1 MTDVL
6 TAIVLLGM
14 GLTTL
19 VLLGVMRTGAR
30 VIRAGRTAGASNP
43 GRWPFVSVI
52 IPAAGVMP
60 DLPECLTSLLTQ
72 EYPDYEVIL
81 VTRDQDDPA
90 VPIIRQAIEDAPRA
104 RHVVSG
110 LTASCGQKNHNLLA
124 GVRASRPEAEVLVFG
139 DSTRLAPPDWLRW
152 LVEPIVSQGRTVVT
166 SYHHVHPQDASL
178 GTVGRAVATL
188 ILFLMQTVRS
198 FVQPWGGSTAI
209 TRKVFDDLHV
219 AELWAE
225 NVVDDVSL
233 GARLKKNNIPIT
245 LVTSVCLATRLPHD
259 SLMGWRDW
267 LIRQFLYLKYCF
279 PLSWLLVGLWAHLML
294 ATVILTLV
302 FFVAAALGLLSA
314 WLAASAA
321 CFWVTFLLIIL
332 VGRKLHPSPGPWLS
346 WAAAFVLV
354 SPMGSWCHLLSMFT
368 NEIRWH
374 GFSYRVTWT
383 GRVRSVRELRP

>member
-1 MTDVL
+1 MTDVF

-19 VLLGVMRTGAR
+19 VLLSVMRTGAR
-30 VIRAGRTAGASNP
+30 VIDAGRSAGARNP

-60 DLPECLTSLLTQ
+60 DLPECLASLLAQ
-72 EYPDYEVIL
+72 EYPNYEVIL

-90 VPIIRQAIEDAPRA
+90 ASIIRKAIQDAPRA
-104 RHVVSG
+104 RQVVSG
-110 LTASCGQKNHNLLA
+110 RTTSCGQKNHNLLA

-139 DSTRLAPPDWLRW
+139 DSTRLAPADWLQW

-166 SYHHVHPQDASL
+166 GYHHVHPLDASL
-178 GTVGRAVATL
+178 GTVGRAVTTL
-188 ILFLMQTVRS
+188 VLFLVQTVRR

-209 TRKVFDDLHV
+209 TRKAFDELQV

-233 GARLKKNNIPIT
+233 AARLKKNNIPVT
-245 LVTSVCLATRLPHD
+245 LVTRVCLATSLPHD
-259 SLMGWRDW
+259 SLTGWRDW
-267 LIRQFLYLKYCF
+267 LMRQFLYLKYCF
-279 PLSWLLVGLWAHLML
+279 PLSWLLMGLWAHLML

-302 FFVAAALGLLSA
+302 FFVAAALGLLSL
-314 WLAASAA
+314 WLAVSAG
-321 CFWVTFLLIIL
+321 CFWLAFLLIIL
-332 VGRKLHPSPGPWLS
+332 IGRRFHPSPGPWFS
-346 WAAAFVLV
+346 WAAAFILV

-374 GFSYRVTWT
+374 GLSYRVTWT
-383 GRVRSVRELRP
+383 GRVRVVHEITD